1 MTKAETNERLVRK
14 WVSSYARFG
23 YGAKGIIYGGT
34 GLLAL
39 SEAFDLTDEGV
50 ASSTGVLKAIG
61 IQPLGKVLVVLI
73 AFGLMG
79 YVLWRLIQAGWD
91 PEHSGGKGFPDIVR
105 RIGYGCSGLVYASIA
120 YSVVEILTEQPSE
133 AKKSLEDWAYE
144 IMARPIGRLLV
155 GVVGLVFFCIG
166 CYYFYR
172 AIKAEFRKRFKRH
185 HMSDAAKTWASIM
198 GRVGI
203 AARGV
208 VYVLI
213 GAYAV
218 GAAWQ
223 FEPAMI
229 KTTEEALALFDDNPT
244 DEWILAILGIGFVA
258 YAIHM
263 GFQAVYRSIEPID

>member
-1 MTKAETNERLVRK
+1 MIKAEINEHLVSK
-14 WVSSYARFG
+14 WISIYARFG

-39 SEAFDLTDEGV
+39 SEAFDLTNGGV
-50 ASSTGVLKAIG
+50 AGSTGILKAIA
-61 IQPLGKVLVVLI
+61 IRPLGKLLVVLI
-73 AFGLMG
+73 TFCLMG
-79 YVLWRLIQAGWD
+79 YVVWRVIQAGWD
-91 PEHSGGKGFPDIVR
+91 PEHSGSKGFSDIVR

-120 YSVVEILTEQPSE
+120 YSVVEILSEQPSE
-133 AKKSLEDWAYE
+133 AKRSLEDWAYE
-144 IMARPIGRLLV
+144 IMVRPVGRLLV
-155 GVVGLVFFCIG
+155 GAVGLVFFGIG

-185 HMSDAAKTWASIM
+185 HMSDTAKTWASIM
-198 GRVGI
+198 GRFGI
-203 AARGV
+203 AARGI

-223 FEPAMI
+223 FEPSLI

-244 DEWILAILGIGFVA
+244 DEWILATLGIGFVA
-258 YAIHM
+258 YAVHM